1 MTKQHKYGRTTAAA
15 RKIAEARKSALQGF
29 AGIPGLAE
37 RFAQLDLDD
46 LPEEE
51 HKHHRGYVGAIL
63 EFAAQHSQGHG
74 SCGMD
79 PDHDPESHNDPRA
92 FAQHFLSKRAEYSR
106 SKNGLAASMFEAWL
120 LESSGYLFSKFVE
133 TVLEKGNKFVAI
145 FDSKLN
151 KEELRRMRSGTAPFM
166 QFETL
171 IEAGEHNGEEIFEFT
186 MFDCTASA
194 TPKKDADP
202 NVQSTP
208 NAVDGR
214 EGDVKLPGTNGTR
227 FESLLPSTRE
237 QYDAVYEEGGL
248 TREALNVVLGD
259 DSIETLVEGPH
270 GCRVVDA
277 NGVAWTSESGELW
290 LPDVDSIDES
300 DDVTPQEPRNYREF
314 EGATGG
320 PCRTCRYMRHR
331 EGDGYCTLFAW
342 VVESGMSCDEWGARQ
357 EGVFAEADGEDCC
370 ELFERVLA
378 SDFGTWELREQG
390 DTALVVV
397 DESAWEIPHTFDEV
411 LETVG
416 EIGRLYEADLA
427 AERDLVVEATLR
439 DFVEDC
445 GEQAEM
451 PDESLVESQRE
462 ARDAIV
468 ESNNAARLEEAAGTP
483 TIVRTLAHSVG
494 IDEAKRLWEEA
505 GEQVS
510 EQYPDAER
518 ESERWHTLKLGV
530 FKTMMRGA
538 IDERQKVA
546 PALAFSNADR
556 KKQGG
561 AGLSFPDNERTFR
574 KGAFKVSAQ
583 VLKLFKEAGII
594 DSPAD
599 AVFKSVRKVVDAIPR
614 EKLPALVGVTKND
627 ASAMADAQDVIAHRP
642 RKSFQMFL
650 RKVQMVSPKL
660 HGVLQKI
667 GLSNAALI
675 YYMIVSRISGEDSA
689 LWLFKRFFSSFSDHP
704 EDARRRT
711 KGPNGYA
718 DAVQHTMRT
727 QFGES
732 FFPVEFDPEAARLEE
747 ADDKAK
753 KGDEEGDGKKP

>member
-1 MTKQHKYGRTTAAA
+1 M
-15 RKIAEARKSALQGF
+15 
-29 AGIPGLAE
+29 
-37 RFAQLDLDD
+37 
-46 LPEEE
+46 
-51 HKHHRGYVGAIL
+51 
-63 EFAAQHSQGHG
+63 
-74 SCGMD
+74 
-79 PDHDPESHNDPRA
+79 
-92 FAQHFLSKRAEYSR
+92 
-106 SKNGLAASMFEAWL
+106 
-120 LESSGYLFSKFVE
+120 
-133 TVLEKGNKFVAI
+133 
-145 FDSKLN
+145 
-151 KEELRRMRSGTAPFM
+151 
-166 QFETL
+166 
-171 IEAGEHNGEEIFEFT
+171 
-186 MFDCTASA
+186 
-194 TPKKDADP
+194 
-202 NVQSTP
+202 
-208 NAVDGR
+208 
-214 EGDVKLPGTNGTR
+214 
-227 FESLLPSTRE
+227 
-237 QYDAVYEEGGL
+237 
-248 TREALNVVLGD
+248 
-259 DSIETLVEGPH
+259 
-270 GCRVVDA
+270 
-277 NGVAWTSESGELW
+277 
-290 LPDVDSIDES
+290 
-300 DDVTPQEPRNYREF
+300 
-314 EGATGG
+314 
-320 PCRTCRYMRHR
+320 
-331 EGDGYCTLFAW
+331 
-342 VVESGMSCDEWGARQ
+342 
-357 EGVFAEADGEDCC
+357 
-370 ELFERVLA
+370 
-378 SDFGTWELREQG
+378 
-390 DTALVVV
+390 VV